1 MSLENFKNRK
11 IEWDTVNKNFD
22 QSVQIVSGDVN
33 SRTLTIVITD
43 KGEPIN
49 LVGYSVKLIYK
60 YVYND
65 ISGFVMLEPTNPEI
79 GEFSLTIPT
88 EMTIPGSIK
97 SNLILLNENLEQVI
111 VSKNLKFISDD
122 STVTDL
128 AQEVNSKIDDFTK
141 LLLEN
146 MPQVMRSELDGLH
159 AQTESN
165 TSNIELKANSSDMTS
180 LQSAMNSLQDKV
192 EAFGITPENLVTI
205 KSLLD
210 AIADSATDSEL
221 AELINSVNVLTS
233 NISLMSDGDYSPKAN
248 KTDLESLQSAVNN
261 QSAAISTKAN
271 KTDLD
276 NLKTTV
282 TSQGVA
288 ISTKAEQA
296 EIIQARG
303 GQSSLDSRL
312 DGLDAK
318 DTDLQNQINTN
329 KTSITNTSSRID
341 NLIANAGNGT
351 VPTELTDIRI
361 GYDGT
366 SYSTAGEAIR
376 KQFELM
382 EKIKVG
388 LVSNKNLFDD
398 TTVTKGYYINYSS
411 GNQTANAEFS
421 ASDFIKITGN
431 VQYTLSNQNT
441 NASGGKNLDL
451 AQMAFYDSTK
461 KYISGL
467 PNSGLEATG
476 ALTFTAPSNA
486 VYVRFSLYTDL
497 LRYQLEGGSAKTD
510 YVQHKDIVD
519 MQLLPEEVTS
529 AIDYIN
535 NQEKNYVIV
544 SKTGG
549 DYNSILRALKNT
561 PPEIEIRIKGG
572 TYNLHDEY
580 IEFYGSDF
588 WVNYT
593 NYANHTDDPFYR
605 GLHLEPGR
613 KLFGDANTVV
623 AFDSGTNQVS
633 ADVAP
638 YWSLLA
644 PTWNCEAHNIHFK
657 SPVESTVRYIVHDD
671 FAPID
676 GFGTTLYQDCTF
688 DGSCYAK
695 AQIGGGL
702 GTDMFYKFDNCRFIN
717 NVYIHDISYHSRSS
731 NYDIPPCKVIV
742 SNCFGTQ
749 RCAFRWMGKSTN
761 ISYCTV
767 NNSKFNTIVCIP
779 YDVNATVKNIELV
792 EFNNTQT
799 GV

>member
-1 MSLENFKNRK
+1 MAYDFESLQKRVDEALANPRYYTDFTDIDPNILHEIGELENFLRTKG
-11 IEWDTVNKNFD
+11 
-22 QSVQIVSGDVN
+22 SG
-33 SRTLTIVITD
+33 RAFREAIIQLFERYILTISSQ
-43 KGEPIN
+43 GNAN
-49 LVGYSVKLIYK
+49 LEVSAARGAFKTLS
-60 YVYND
+60 D
-65 ISGFVMLEPTNPEI
+65 R
-79 GEFSLTIPT
+79 
-88 EMTIPGSIK
+88 
-97 SNLILLNENLEQVI
+97 LLNMEFTNLASQSDI
-111 VSKNLKFISDD
+111 DKLKSQF
-122 STVTDL
+122 VT
-128 AQEVNSKIDDFTK
+128 
-141 LLLEN
+141 
-146 MPQVMRSELDGLH
+146 
-159 AQTESN
+159 
-165 TSNIELKANSSDMTS
+165 
-180 LQSAMNSLQDKV
+180 
-192 EAFGITPENLVTI
+192 LV
-205 KSLLD
+205 
-210 AIADSATDSEL
+210 AT
-221 AELINSVNVLTS
+221 
-233 NISLMSDGDYSPKAN
+233 
-248 KTDLESLQSAVNN
+248 
-261 QSAAISTKAN
+261 
-271 KTDLD
+271 
-276 NLKTTV
+276 
-282 TSQGVA
+282 
-288 ISTKAEQA
+288 
-296 EIIQARG
+296 
-303 GQSSLDSRL
+303 
-312 DGLDAK
+312 
-318 DTDLQNQINTN
+318 
-329 KTSITNTSSRID
+329 
-341 NLIANAGNGT
+341 AGNGT
-351 VPTELTDIRI
+351 IPSELTDIRI

-382 EKIKVG
+382 EEMKIG

-398 TTVTKGYYINYSS
+398 KTVTKGYYVNYQS
-411 GNQTANAEFS
+411 GNLTANADFS

-441 NASGGKNLDL
+441 SAVYPKNLDL
-451 AQMAFYDSTK
+451 TQMAFYDSTK

-467 PNSGLEATG
+467 PNSGIEATG

-486 VYVRFSLYTDL
+486 VYVRFSLYYDL
-497 LRYQLEGGSAKTD
+497 LRYQLEEGSTKTD

-529 AIDYIN
+529 AINYIN
-535 NQEKNYVIV
+535 NQDKNYVIV

-549 DYNSILRALKNT
+549 DYNSILHALKNT

-572 TYNLHDEY
+572 TYNLYDEY
-580 IEFYGSDF
+580 IEFYGADF

-623 AFDSGTNQVS
+623 VFDAGTNQVS

-644 PTWNCEAHNIHFK
+644 PTWNCEVHNIHFK
-657 SPVESTVRYIVHDD
+657 SPVDSAVRYIVHDD

-688 DGSCYAK
+688 DGSCYGK
-695 AQIGGGL
+695 AQIGGGF

-717 NVYIHDISYHSRSS
+717 NVYIHDISYHSRGS

-742 SNCFGTQ
+742 SNCVGTQ

-779 YDVNATVKNIELV
+779 YDENATVKNMELIEW
-792 EFNNTQT
+792 NNTQT